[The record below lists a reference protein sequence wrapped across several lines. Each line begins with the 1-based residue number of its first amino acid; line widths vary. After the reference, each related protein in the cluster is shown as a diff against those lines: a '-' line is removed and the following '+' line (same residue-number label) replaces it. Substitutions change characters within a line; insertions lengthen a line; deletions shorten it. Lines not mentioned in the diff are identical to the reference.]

1 MWSDNETT
9 EDLLGF
15 RVHSDLIC
23 DLISDEEL
31 LPITIGLF
39 GDWGSGKSSLLK
51 IIKEQ
56 LDGDSDTLVLHY
68 NGWVF
73 EGYDDAKA
81 ALLESIVKGFE
92 ENKSIGNRVQSKTKE
107 LYKSI
112 KWMRVLGF
120 SMKNIVVPGASA
132 FMTQGASLIPFLVSK
147 FQNMDPEK
155 LGNQLTSD
163 EAGDVLNSFID
174 KKNAEPEMLVREF
187 RGQFAELIEESG
199 INKLVV
205 LIDDLDRCTPDRIVE
220 NLEAI
225 KLFLNVE
232 KTAFVIGAD
241 PRIVRHAIHFRYQS
255 ESKSLSDESRIVDDY
270 LEKLIQVPY
279 YIPKLSSSEVE
290 TYLSLLICKKNLD
303 SSKFEEVL
311 DVFSDFKEKNRYSI
325 FGISNLKDKID
336 GKSFEGLEDEVKKVS
351 KLVSI
356 ITQSLYGNPRQIK
369 RFLNT
374 FTLRRK
380 LSEIAK
386 IEKFEDS
393 ILAKLMI
400 LEYSELNL
408 FNNLFNW
415 QMVQEGKPDEIEEL
429 EKLVNSDSGSNDFPD
444 EFKEW
449 NKTKVIQ
456 WLKTEPKLGGKDLR
470 DYFWL
475 SRDKISTT
483 ISGASMV
490 PPVVRSLFDRLVQK
504 DLTNTLKKDFI
515 NDDYMT
521 FGDIERNSFLEFATE
536 VLTKEPQEKEHY
548 EVFHLLIEEGAT
560 EAISA
565 YINALKMI
573 SNKDIPGSIGDA
585 MKSLNDNSDLNQFLT
600 EKFENKKTKAGKAYN
615 LD

>member
-270 LEKLIQVPY
+270 LEKLIQV
-279 YIPKLSSSEVE
+279 LH
-290 TYLSLLICKKNLD
+290 
-303 SSKFEEVL
+303 SK
-311 DVFSDFKEKNRYSI
+311 
-325 FGISNLKDKID
+325 
-336 GKSFEGLEDEVKKVS
+336 
-351 KLVSI
+351 
-356 ITQSLYGNPRQIK
+356 
-369 RFLNT
+369 T
-374 FTLRRK
+374 F
-380 LSEIAK
+380 
-386 IEKFEDS
+386 
-393 ILAKLMI
+393 
-400 LEYSELNL
+400 
-408 FNNLFNW
+408 
-415 QMVQEGKPDEIEEL
+415 
-429 EKLVNSDSGSNDFPD
+429 
-444 EFKEW
+444 
-449 NKTKVIQ
+449 
-456 WLKTEPKLGGKDLR
+456 
-470 DYFWL
+470 
-475 SRDKISTT
+475 
-483 ISGASMV
+483 
-490 PPVVRSLFDRLVQK
+490 
-504 DLTNTLKKDFI
+504 
-515 NDDYMT
+515 
-521 FGDIERNSFLEFATE
+521 
-536 VLTKEPQEKEHY
+536 
-548 EVFHLLIEEGAT
+548 
-560 EAISA
+560 
-565 YINALKMI
+565 
-573 SNKDIPGSIGDA
+573 
-585 MKSLNDNSDLNQFLT
+585 
-600 EKFENKKTKAGKAYN
+600 
-615 LD
+615 